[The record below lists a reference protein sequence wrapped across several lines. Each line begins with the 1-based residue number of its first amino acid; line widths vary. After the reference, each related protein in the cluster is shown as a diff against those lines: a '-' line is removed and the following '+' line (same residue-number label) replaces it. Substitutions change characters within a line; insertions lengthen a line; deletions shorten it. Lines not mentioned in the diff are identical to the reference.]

1 MINTD
6 ARYQKFIFVITALS
20 LATLFF
26 MMTVRFEP
34 VYEYIIGYGL
44 LCVMILI
51 SVTDFLPPY
60 YKRISVIV
68 LGSMIAFR
76 YWYFRTTETLF
87 YAGFF
92 DFLAALLLFGAETY
106 GVIIHLLGGFINIM
120 PFKRSVNPV
129 SPETPNLPSVDVFIP
144 TYSEPFDITMATA
157 VAGLSMIYP
166 KDKLN
171 VYILDDGGTIN
182 KRHSQ
187 DKQSSDRSLI
197 RFNSF
202 KSIVDFMK
210 PDFHNLHY
218 LTRINNNHAKAGN
231 INHALF
237 FRKTDFG
244 NTDIQ
249 ELSSFQTIDE
259 MPEPGQ
265 LILILDCD
273 HIPTEDFLLN
283 TVRYFMR
290 NKNLFLVQTPHFFIN
305 PDPIEKNLQTF
316 KSLPSENE
324 MFYGAIQHGLDS
336 WGGSFFCGSAALMNR
351 KHLEDN
357 NGLSGDTITEDAES
371 ALNMHSRG
379 LDSIYL
385 GRPMVCGLSPE
396 TFTDFILQRNRW
408 AQGMSQIFI
417 LKKPMFLSGLTI
429 PQRLCYINSCFF
441 WFFGIARL
449 IFIISPLLYIFFGLH
464 VYNVSL
470 EQLMTFTIPHI
481 IGALT
486 MSTYL
491 YGNVRPVFFSELY
504 ETVQSFFNLPAVV
517 GVLLNPKSPT
527 FKVTPKDRSLNKDF
541 LSPLAYPFYI
551 LIWIFIMSFPVA
563 IWRWHNTPFDR
574 EIIIITMLWSLF
586 HIILLFLCLGI
597 VWEKKQIR
605 KRHRISVEE
614 TVTLE
619 SEEKGLCFKAQTT
632 DISDA
637 GIGLIVYKKSS
648 EIHKDDV
655 LIMKSDDGNF
665 SFRIRIVNLI
675 DKGDHYQIGSVYVVE
690 DEFSWIN
697 LIRFTYGKSSRWVNF
712 WGIRRHHMMS
722 FWSQLFGLFRL
733 SFFGLKQNISGL
745 YSSAK
750 YLLSKLFINIRNK
763 NKLGRSSYDNF

>member
-1 MINTD
+1 MKITD
-6 ARYQKFIFVITALS
+6 ARHQKSIFAVTAIS
-20 LATLFF
+20 LLILFF
-26 MMTVRFEP
+26 IMMVRFDLT
-34 VYEYIIGYGL
+34 YEYIIGYGL
-44 LCVMILI
+44 LFFMLFMSRTKLI
-51 SVTDFLPPY
+51 PPY
-60 YKRISVIV
+60 YTRIIVII

-76 YWYFRTTETLF
+76 YWYFRTTETIF
-87 YAGFF
+87 YTGFL
-92 DFLAALLLFGAETY
+92 DFISVMLLYGAETY

-120 PFKRSVNPV
+120 PFKRSVNTL
-129 SPETPNLPSVDVFIP
+129 SPNNPNLPTVDVFIP

-157 VAGLSMIYP
+157 VASLSMIYP
-166 KDKLN
+166 KEKLN

-182 KRHSQ
+182 KRHAQHKQNS
-187 DKQSSDRSLI
+187 DKAQI
-197 RFNSF
+197 RFKSF
-202 KSIVDFMK
+202 KTIVEFMK
-210 PDFHNLHY
+210 PDFPNLHY
-218 LTRINNNHAKAGN
+218 LTRTDNSHAKAGN
-231 INHALF
+231 VNHALF
-237 FRKTDFG
+237 FRKNDFN
-244 NTDIQ
+244 NTDIN
-249 ELSSFQTIDE
+249 ELSSFHTITD

-265 LILILDCD
+265 LVLILDCD

-283 TVRYFMR
+283 TVGYFIR

-371 ALNMHSRG
+371 ALNMHSKG

-417 LKKPMFLSGLTI
+417 LKKPMFLKGLTI

-464 VYNVSL
+464 VYDVSL
-470 EQLMTFTIPHI
+470 GQLFAFTVPHI
-481 IGALT
+481 IGAVM
-486 MSTYL
+486 MSNFL

-504 ETVQSFFNLPAVV
+504 ETVQSIFNLPAVL

-527 FKVTPKDRSLNKDF
+527 FKVTPKDRSLSKDF

-551 LIWIFIMSFPVA
+551 LITIFILSFPVA
-563 IWRWHNTPFDR
+563 LWRWHNAPFDR
-574 EIIIITMLWSLF
+574 GIIIITMLWSLF
-586 HIILLFLCLGI
+586 HILMLFLCLGI
-597 VWEKKQIR
+597 VWEKKQVR
-605 KRHRISVEE
+605 KRHRIAIEE

-619 SEEKGLCFKAQTT
+619 SEDKGICYKAQTT

-637 GIGLIVYKKSS
+637 GIGMNVYKASS
-648 EIHKDDV
+648 EIKNGDV
-655 LIMKSDDGNF
+655 LIMKSNDGQYTFKIKVLNTLD
-665 SFRIRIVNLI
+665 R
-675 DKGDHYQIGSVYVVE
+675 GDYYQVGSIYIIE

-712 WGIRRHHMMS
+712 WGNRRQHMLP
-722 FWSQLFGLFRL
+722 FWSQLFGLFSL
-733 SFFGLKQNISGL
+733 SLYGLKQNFSGV
-745 YSSAK
+745 YAATK
-750 YLLSKLFINIRNK
+750 YLFTGVITNIK
-763 NKLGRSSYDNF
+763 NKYKIWRSSYDNF